1 MIGEAAARVTWVH
14 GKGVGFDREAPRTR
28 GSPLKSAGQKRWNR
42 MWAGSRA
49 LPWVGIRCRTH
60 VGNTGRWA
68 VGAPLSE
75 PGRETRRS
83 AQSTL
88 AIAHVLYEGA
98 YGLRPVSFVSV
109 GLLGGLTC
117 LL

>member
-28 GSPLKSAGQKRWNR
+28 GSPLKSAGQKRWIR

-68 VGAPLSE
+68 VGAWSQDAPLCSVD
-75 PGRETRRS
+75 PGHSPR
-83 AQSTL
+83 TL
-88 AIAHVLYEGA
+88 
-98 YGLRPVSFVSV
+98 
-109 GLLGGLTC
+109 
-117 LL
+117 